1 MSLGFGVGSGFR
13 ASGLRF
19 GVENWKRRWKLPLRV
34 SGCGFKL
41 RLQGLGFRALSFVFG
56 VDDLIAGGQ

>member
-1 MSLGFGVGSGFR
+1 MLRTGKEDGSYHLGFR
-13 ASGLRF
+13 AVGSSF
-19 GVENWKRRWKLPLRV
+19 
-34 SGCGFKL
+34 